1 MVEMEPRMQDCR
13 IGDCYWPLGMV
24 QRMVVRTNLLAQR
37 GLNKVA
43 LSFVVD
49 PGHWSLALI

>member
-1 MVEMEPRMQDCR
+1 MVEMEPRMQDWR

-24 QRMVVRTNLLAQR
+24 QRMVVQMTLLAQR